1 MTITVPYQP
10 PSNLNEQKRLIE
22 IREMNKNENEM
33 NKKKKKQKENNT
45 HTVHTKC
52 TQVNRECGPS
62 TFDFDRQSVS
72 AVEAWF
78 VREIFVS
85 IVFVVFCCCYCCGR
99 RRHRRHRRRH
109 YDFFSCSIVTFIVVV
124 CVYKYFLATK
134 NFHRNL
140 SEFSFPLSSLLRV
153 YLFCR
158 FWFSSFATGFERK
171 TPKWFYACKRLH

>member
-85 IVFVVFCCCYCCGR
+85 IVFVVLLLLLWTSSSSSSPPPLLWF
-99 RRHRRHRRRH
+99 
-109 YDFFSCSIVTFIVVV
+109 FFSCSIVTFIVVV